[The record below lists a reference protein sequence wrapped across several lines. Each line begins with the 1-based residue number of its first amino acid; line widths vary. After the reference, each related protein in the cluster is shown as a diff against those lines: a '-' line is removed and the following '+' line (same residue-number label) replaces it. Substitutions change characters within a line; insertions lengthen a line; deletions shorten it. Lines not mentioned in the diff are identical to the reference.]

1 MPMTVLLCLSH
12 AKGFFLTVL
21 DFVNGT
27 LMHDNFDNQ
36 PLEIVMDNGAVDD
49 LITFFTDKSEPDML
63 VTFNNKAPTIQET
76 EDLCR
81 RVVRIKTKKFS
92 LELSFVAI

>member
-1 MPMTVLLCLSH
+1 
-12 AKGFFLTVL
+12 
-21 DFVNGT
+21 
-27 LMHDNFDNQ
+27 MHNDVDNQ

-63 VTFNNKAPTIQET
+63 VTFNNKAPTIWET

-81 RVVRIKTKKFS
+81 HIIRIETKKVS